1 MQGVSRE
8 IIQRQLSH
16 FEKAGTAYPEGVR
29 KALKW

>member
-1 MQGVSRE
+1 MQGVPRE

-16 FEKAGTAYPEGVR
+16 FEKADPSYAEGVR